1 MAGTYQA
8 MVLVPEG
15 GIAAVELGL
24 QGTTDLYF
32 PVSIPTTARG
42 QPRMRTESP
51 TEFVIIGVAIAL
63 AGVAAILIARRRVA
77 TELLAR

>member
-1 MAGTYQA
+1 
-8 MVLVPEG
+8 
-15 GIAAVELGL
+15 
-24 QGTTDLYF
+24 
-32 PVSIPTTARG
+32 
-42 QPRMRTESP
+42 MRTESP